1 MPASTSSAARRWAPP
16 TTSPSPRISTRVILD
31 GVPRIS
37 ADQRNE
43 ARRFITLIDALYEHR
58 CHLVIAADDLPDRL
72 YPGGDGAFDFRR
84 AASRLIEM
92 QSAEYLAEEHL
103 R

>member
-1 MPASTSSAARRWAPP
+1 
-16 TTSPSPRISTRVILD
+16 
-31 GVPRIS
+31 VPRLS
-37 ADQRNE
+37 DDQRTE
-43 ARRFITLIDALYEHR
+43 ARRFIMLIDELYEYR

-92 QSAEYLAEEHL
+92 QSADYLEQEH
-103 R
+103 RG